1 MMTRSTANRS
11 AFAILAACRFRQS
24 PLRARLHTG
33 RGVFH
38 RGGMLHRR
46 CPLARLAVRQ
56 QFDSASWLTCRRQ
69 ALSLHDQRSSLP
81 HGIRGWQSGIPGLRV
96 PMQRRRR
103 GQPAA
108 PLPAVELRHYFWQ
121 MEFGLVL
128 VTIGSLNLI
137 LSALHRR
144 KQ

>member
-1 MMTRSTANRS
+1 MTVQLPTAVLFNYRRAAAS
-11 AFAILAACRFRQS
+11 ADLR
-24 PLRARLHTG
+24 LRARLRTG

-103 GQPAA
+103 GQPACSTQ
-108 PLPAVELRHYFWQ
+108 R
-121 MEFGLVL
+121 
-128 VTIGSLNLI
+128 
-137 LSALHRR
+137 LS
-144 KQ
+144 